1 MAQLTISNAARACR
15 VARST
20 LQRAINAGRLSLVAD
35 HQVDT
40 AELLRAG
47 YALHAARQEET
58 RGTRQE
64 TLQDVAERSTP
75 TRQEAAGA
83 APPEAALMQQTLA
96 ALERE
101 NALLRAALDAAAARK
116 HEARENTQAA
126 RDERALLLQM
136 LQEMQHRYD
145 RLLEAPRSVPAPSAL
160 APRGPSPEDTAP
172 PARGVSPGSAP
183 FPTRGAA
190 RQRIL
195 ALLRE
200 HPEGL
205 TATELRVYLRA
216 DRSLSDT
223 CAGMLRDGLL
233 RRVGR
238 GRYVGT

>member
-47 YALHAARQEET
+47 YALHAARQEV
-58 RGTRQE
+58 
-64 TLQDVAERSTP
+64 LQDAAERSTP

-83 APPEAALMQQTLA
+83 APPAAALMQQTLA